1 MQWWEFFYDMILSWG
16 WLLSLS
22 VLAYFSMLM
31 YCGGG
36 GGSVGLPLNMAFL
49 LQSCKN
55 FGPQKKFMYLINF
68 NWYLTFFCNLTLKLT
83 LGPKLLLYLL
93 YVPQKKAKI
102 IKKLFLNQK
111 IMICFR
117 KIIKRWS
124 FLIFDLTILQ
134 FICPCYDLR
143 FKICLLTYSTT
154 WNLNRIWN
162 IC

>member
-1 MQWWEFFYDMILSWG
+1 MFVLYAVMGIFLWHDFELGLIVIPISTGIFLNAYVLWG
-16 WLLSLS
+16 R
-22 VLAYFSMLM
+22 
-31 YCGGG
+31 

-102 IKKLFLNQK
+102 IKKPFLNKK

-117 KIIKRWS
+117 KNHKKM
-124 FLIFDLTILQ
+124 IF
-134 FICPCYDLR
+134 
-143 FKICLLTYSTT
+143 
-154 WNLNRIWN
+154 
-162 IC
+162 